1 MTGPLDLSLATSAL
15 IWYFSGYKTELAV
28 FWFFIIYTIGYAVA
42 DVGVEA
48 AVSYNCF

>member
-1 MTGPLDLSLATSAL
+1 MSGPLDLSLPVAAL

-28 FWFFIIYTIGYAVA
+28 FWFFIIYTIGYAIA

-48 AVSYNCF
+48 AVPYNWK

>member
-28 FWFFIIYTIGYAVA
+28 FWFFILYTIGYAIAA
-42 DVGVEA
+42 DVGDEA
-48 AVSYNCF
+48 AVSYN